1 MDIETDNYPLAVV
14 GAGTMGR
21 GIAQVAAS
29 AGHPVILY
37 DILEKN
43 TQDAMEFIEQ
53 RLEDSFQKGK
63 ITKNFKIQLIKNI
76 KPASSDFSIRPT

>member
-1 MDIETDNYPLAVV
+1 MEVVAGNYTVAVM

-29 AGHPVILY
+29 AGHSVMLY
-37 DILEKN
+37 DVSEKH
-43 TQDAMEFIEQ
+43 TQDAIEFIGQ

-63 ITKNFKIQLIKNI
+63 
-76 KPASSDFSIRPT
+76 